1 MILNS
6 PVVITLVI
14 FFLTYGLIISEM
26 INRTVVALIGASLIL
41 FANVINQEQA
51 IKYIDF
57 NTIGLLI
64 GMMIIVGITRRTGV
78 FEYMAIKAAK
88 LAKGDPLLIM
98 ASLSAVT
105 AITSALLD
113 NVTTVL
119 LIVPVTFSICY
130 KLEIDPFPFLISQ
143 ILASNIGGTATLIGD
158 PPNIMIGSVSGLSF
172 MDFLSNLF
180 VPILV
185 TFIATIL
192 VLRVVYRKQLI
203 TSELS
208 KSRIME
214 LQEVEAIKDYALL
227 KKSLLVLT
235 LTILGFIFHN
245 MLHLEPAT
253 IALGGATFLIFITK
267 EEPEDILLAVEW
279 PTLFFFAGLF
289 IIVGALDHVG
299 VIEWVARKS
308 IEATSGAVV
317 STTMLILW
325 LSAIASAFI
334 DNIPFVAT
342 MIPLIQKMG
351 QIGGIENLRPFWWA
365 LSLGACL
372 GGNGTLIGASAN
384 VIVAGLSEKNG
395 VVITFRGFMKIAF
408 PLMILSIIISSVYIF
423 VAYLI

>member
-1 MILNS
+1 MPLNAPVILT
-6 PVVITLVI
+6 ILI
-14 FFLTYGLIISEM
+14 FFLTYGLIISEK
-26 INRTVVALIGASLIL
+26 INRTVVALIGASLVL
-41 FANVINQEQA
+41 FTNIITQDQA
-51 IKYIDF
+51 ISYIDF
-57 NTIGLLI
+57 NTIGLLV

-88 LAKGDPLLIM
+88 LAKGDPLLILV
-98 ASLSAVT
+98 ALAGVT

-119 LIVPVTFSICY
+119 LIVPVTFSICT
-130 KLEIDPFPFLISQ
+130 KLEIEPFPFLLSQ
-143 ILASNIGGTATLIGD
+143 ILASNIGGTVTLIGD
-158 PPNIMIGSVSGLSF
+158 PPNIMIGSVSKLSF
-172 MDFLSNLF
+172 MDFVSNLF
-180 VPILV
+180 IPIIIIFIV
-185 TFIATIL
+185 TMLIL
-192 VLRVVYRKQLI
+192 RIVYRKQL
-203 TSELS
+203 TASELT

-214 LQEVEAIKDYALL
+214 LQEIKAINDYALL
-227 KKSLLVLT
+227 KKSLAVLA
-235 LTILGFIFHN
+235 LTILGFIFHS

-253 IALGGATFLIFITK
+253 IALGGATLLIFVTK
-267 EEPEDILLAVEW
+267 EEPEDILLTVEW

-289 IIVGALDHVG
+289 VIVGALDHVG

-308 IEATSGAVV
+308 IEATHGAMI

-351 QIGGIENLRPFWWA
+351 QIGGIENLKPFWWA

-384 VIVAGLSEKNG
+384 VIVAGISEKNG
-395 VVITFRGFMKIAF
+395 VLITFRGFMKIAF